1 MKQIG
6 RINDFCCFPSLPSAY
21 SDSLSYYE
29 ELSKLVNKMNEIISA
44 LNDDYTKLVR
54 EYLDKYFNSIMIDA
68 SYKEET
74 KTLVLSTVSVYDG
87 VHTYDPKQTA
97 MIIESGD

>member
-1 MKQIG
+1 M
-6 RINDFCCFPSLPSAY
+6 RHINNVNMCGCFPSLPSAY

-29 ELSKLVNKMNEIISA
+29 QLENLTAKMNEIITA
-44 LNDDYTKLVR
+44 LDEDYSVLVK

-68 SYKEET
+68 TYKEDT
-74 KTLVLSTVSVYDG
+74 KTLILSKIAVADG
-87 VHTYDPKQTA
+87 IHTYDPKQTA

>member
-1 MKQIG
+1 M
-6 RINDFCCFPSLPSAY
+6 RHINNVNMCDCFPSLPSAY

-29 ELSKLVNKMNEIISA
+29 QLEILTAKMNEIITA
-44 LNDDYTKLVR
+44 LDEDYSVLVK

-68 SYKEET
+68 TYKEDT
-74 KTLVLSTVSVYDG
+74 KTLILSKIAVADG
-87 VHTYDPKQTA
+87 IHTYDSKQTA

>member
-1 MKQIG
+1 M
-6 RINDFCCFPSLPSAY
+6 RHINNVNMCGCFPSLPSAY

-29 ELSKLVNKMNEIISA
+29 QLEILTAKMNEIITA
-44 LNDDYTKLVR
+44 LDEDYTVLVK
-54 EYLDKYFNSIMIDA
+54 EYLDKYFNSIMVDA
-68 SYKEET
+68 TYKENT
-74 KTLVLSTVSVYDG
+74 KTLILSKIAVTDG

>member
-1 MKQIG
+1 MNNIES
-6 RINDFCCFPSLPSAY
+6 INICGLFPSLPSAY

-29 ELSKLVNKMNEIISA
+29 ALEILTNKMNEIINA
-44 LNDDYTKLVR
+44 LNKDYSELVK

-74 KTLVLSTVSVYDG
+74 KTLVLSKISVYDG
-87 VHTYDPKQTA
+87 IHTYDPKQTA
-97 MIIESGD
+97 MIIESGE